1 MFGLA
6 RKLFEASQLAYGDEI
21 KRSSGG
27 IHSFGACL
35 NSHSLIRGVPT
46 LSRWVR
52 ILRRERRKQEKGRA
66 PVLLLLAFPA
76 GFEPTTFRLGG
87 GRSILLSYGNKQVYF
102 STGGRNVKRMARG
115 CAADVSR
122 GQAITSVPRE
132 KEAIT
137 PSASNPASLKAAMRS
152 LGEAISN
159 AHEE

>member
-1 MFGLA
+1 MGSRFAAKASCRRQAAATADHWLRDKANDAVQAEIGGAGPGSYYFGP
-6 RKLFEASQLAYGDEI
+6 AY
-21 KRSSGG
+21 
-27 IHSFGACL
+27 
-35 NSHSLIRGVPT
+35 
-46 LSRWVR
+46 
-52 ILRRERRKQEKGRA
+52 RA
-66 PVLLLLAFPA
+66 PNATAALIERLLHLAFPA

-122 GQAITSVPRE
+122 GQAMTSVPRE